1 MVELHPHQTEAV
13 GKLASGKILRGD
25 VGTGKSLVAVAYYMK
40 VEADTDVYVIT
51 TAKKR
56 DSLDWERE
64 FAKFGVGRELDGTT
78 AGRLTV
84 DSWNNLSRYRN
95 VENAFFILDEQRL
108 VGSGGWSQEFLRL
121 AKRNRWILLTATP
134 GDTWLDYI
142 SVFVANGFYKNRTEF
157 KRDHVV
163 YSPYSKFPKVDHY
176 TGVGKLVRLRNQL
189 LVEMPYERKT
199 IRHNIILP
207 VDYDKAKF
215 DKCWKDRWNPFQNK
229 PARNIAEM
237 FLVLRRITSTSPSR
251 LDTVRTLL
259 KTHPRLI
266 VFYNFDYE
274 LEMLRKLCDE
284 VAVSEWNG
292 HNHQAIP
299 ETDSWVYLVQWAA
312 GAEGWNCVSTNAMV
326 FYSLTYSYKM
336 WHQGH
341 GRIDRLNTPH
351 IGLFYYTLMSNSFID
366 RAIKKALDSKKSFN
380 EKKFST
386 SLS

>member
-40 VEADTDVYVIT
+40 VEADADVYVIT

-207 VDYDKAKF
+207 VDYDKPKF
-215 DKCWKDRWNPFQNK
+215 DKCWRDRWNPFQNK

>member
-199 IRHNIILP
+199 IRHNVILP

>member
-199 IRHNIILP
+199 IRNNIILP
-207 VDYDKAKF
+207 VDYDKPKF

-274 LEMLRKLCDE
+274 LEMLRKLCGE